1 MKSLLITSLALICC
15 FMSFAQSPV
24 TLKLTLEK
32 GKVYKLKNISKQNI
46 QSSYNGMNFTTDVNS
61 STSIRFTLLSLE
73 KDLMRIE
80 FKIDTIQSKTNSP
93 MGNKETNSAKPAKK
107 TEYMERIMNRF
118 SNTGIIAKI
127 STSGKFMGFENY
139 KAFRTNVLA
148 IMDSI
153 PESKK
158 DQLQKQIDMT
168 LKESAVQ
175 SMIESLF
182 VYLPDNA
189 VKTGETWETSNSVSG
204 GGLTGM
210 NFNTITLDSTDQS
223 VAALSLKSELESMP
237 STDENALMQ
246 MNIKGQSTGNMTI
259 DLKTGIIIKSNDKK
273 HYEGVMTVKNQ
284 GNEVKMPLT
293 INAQSEIIKQ

>member
-1 MKSLLITSLALICC
+1 
-15 FMSFAQSPV
+15 
-24 TLKLTLEK
+24 
-32 GKVYKLKNISKQNI
+32 
-46 QSSYNGMNFTTDVNS
+46 MNFTTDVNS
-61 STSIRFTLLSLE
+61 STSIFFTLLSLE

-210 NFNTITLDSTDQS
+210 NFNTITLDSADQN

-259 DLKTGIIIKSNDKK
+259 DLKTGTIIKSNDIKP
-273 HYEGVMTVKNQ
+273 YEGAMTVKNQ